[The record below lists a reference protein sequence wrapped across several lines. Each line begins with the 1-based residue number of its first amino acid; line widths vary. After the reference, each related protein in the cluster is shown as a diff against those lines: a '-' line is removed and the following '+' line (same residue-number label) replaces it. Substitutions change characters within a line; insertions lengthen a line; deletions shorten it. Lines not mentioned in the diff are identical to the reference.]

1 MNLPNKETVKNWT
14 ILVLIVAVAVLLLT
28 NLKSCESV
36 KNQTAVINAYQDT
49 LHQTRDKLGRQTTSI
64 AVLETNVKTLLSLN
78 AEKDSTLKWLQQV
91 VKDNRKANAAIVARI
106 EALDRGSSATTII
119 VHQGDTVRTDS
130 GLVIYPTYKTQ
141 WEEEWS
147 KGTIEASKD
156 SIKRDITYTEKYE
169 VTMAEKGN
177 GLFKPKTYTV
187 SWKNLNPYASTTGL
201 RSYSFKPKAKRFFV
215 GVGLGYGVNLT
226 PTTPVRFTH
235 GIQLG
240 IYGGVKIFEF

>member
-1 MNLPNKETVKNWT
+1 MNLPSKDAAKNWGLL
-14 ILVLIVAVAVLLLT
+14 ILTVAVVILILT
-28 NLKSCESV
+28 NLKSCEAG
-36 KNQTAVINAYQDT
+36 KNQAAVINAYQDT

-78 AEKDSTLKWLQQV
+78 AEKDSTLKWLQEV
-91 VKDNRKANAAIVARI
+91 VKENKKANAAIVARI
-106 EALDRGSSATTII
+106 EALDKGSSATTI
-119 VHQGDTVRTDS
+119 VVKPGDTVKTDS
-130 GLVIYPTYKTQ
+130 GTIIYPTYKTQ
-141 WEEEWS
+141 WDEEWS

-156 SIKRDITYTEKYE
+156 SIKREITYTEKYE
-169 VTMAEKGN
+169 VTLSDKGN

-187 SWKNLNPYASTTGL
+187 SWKNLNPYANTTGL
-201 RSYSFKPKAKRFFV
+201 RSYTFKPKAKRFFV